1 MAWLVIVFIVL
12 LVIALAYRFVMNAR
26 MIKRDVN
33 TTFEKFQARLESD
46 ANSVVDEL
54 LEADHDT
61 VHKRM

>member
-1 MAWLVIVFIVL
+1 MAWLVIAFIVL
-12 LVIALAYRFVMNAR
+12 LIIALAYGFVMNAR

-46 ANSVVDEL
+46 ANSVVDKL
-54 LEADHDT
+54 LEADHDA